1 MPVDDPSDP
10 LHQAWPVVV
19 ATLSDQVSQQHR
31 ACLTLTTPVG
41 LLGTTVLL
49 RVPTTYAKDALE
61 RALRDP
67 IVAAL
72 SARLGKQVNLAVT
85 VEDLDHVAGAA
96 DHRSDHHADDR
107 HSSDGATGRESDLTD
122 GHQHGDQLGE
132 ERRDQHGDDQAQA
145 VDTDPQPVGWRPVGA
160 GVAAATQ
167 PQGNQEPRTRN
178 QEPEHPLAPDGAAG
192 GGTPPK
198 TPAAAPRHPVHPAHA
213 DHPSGRADP
222 ADLPAPHALPRP
234 TGDNSHPLAGT
245 VCQLM
250 KRLGVGLVNP
260 GNAKLNALLNA
271 GVGVGQFED
280 AAHKALAAGKSFS
293 YALGIVEREEREA
306 RALGAQLQ
314 KPRVA
319 AQPANRQEALEA
331 RNRAVGDAWLQ
342 KMQAQAQ
349 VQTPTQTQM
358 QMQMQTQGAG
368 HAR

>member
-1 MPVDDPSDP
+1 MNYYPFHIGDYRSATMHLSNAEDLAYRRALDWYYDTEQP
-10 LHQAWPVVV
+10 LPLDTQWV
-19 ATLSDQVSQQHR
+19 ARRLRVEARD
-31 ACLTLTTPVG
+31 LD
-41 LLGTTVLL
+41 TVLQDFFVRTGEGWVHERCGQEIAQFQQML
-49 RVPTTYAKDALE
+49 AKN
-61 RALRDP
+61 RANGAKGGRP
-67 IVAAL
+67 
-72 SARLGKQVNLAVT
+72 KKAV
-85 VEDLDHVAGAA
+85 E
-96 DHRSDHHADDR
+96 
-107 HSSDGATGRESDLTD
+107 
-122 GHQHGDQLGE
+122 
-132 ERRDQHGDDQAQA
+132 
-145 VDTDPQPVGWRPVGA
+145 TDPQPVGWRPVGA

-178 QEPEHPLAPDGAAG
+178 QEPEHPLAPEGAG
-192 GGTPPK
+192 GGTPPQ
-198 TPAAAPRHPVHPAHA
+198 TPAATPRHPVHPAHA
-213 DHPSGRADP
+213 DHPSVRADP
-222 ADLPAPHALPRP
+222 VDLPAPHALPRP

-319 AQPANRQEALEA
+319 AQPVNRQEALEA

-358 QMQMQTQGAG
+358 QMQMQMQTQGAG

>member
-1 MPVDDPSDP
+1 MNYYPFHIGDYRSATMHLSNAEDLAYRRALDWYYDTEQP
-10 LHQAWPVVV
+10 LPLDTQWV
-19 ATLSDQVSQQHR
+19 ARRLRVEARDLDTVLQDFFARTDEGWVHERCGQEIAQFQQMLAKNR
-31 ACLTLTTPVG
+31 ANGAKGGRPRKAQEAEPHPNPVG
-41 LLGTTVLL
+41 Y
-49 RVPTTYAKDALE
+49 P
-61 RALRDP
+61 
-67 IVAAL
+67 
-72 SARLGKQVNLAVT
+72 
-85 VEDLDHVAGAA
+85 
-96 DHRSDHHADDR
+96 
-107 HSSDGATGRESDLTD
+107 
-122 GHQHGDQLGE
+122 
-132 ERRDQHGDDQAQA
+132 
-145 VDTDPQPVGWRPVGA
+145 PVGA
-160 GVAAATQ
+160 GVGRTTQ

-178 QEPEHPLAPDGAAG
+178 QEPEHPLAPEGAVG
-192 GGTPPK
+192 GGAQSQ
-198 TPAAAPRHPVHPAHA
+198 TPAGDLRNPHLPTTPTISTNPNDA
-213 DHPSGRADP
+213 
-222 ADLPAPHALPRP
+222 ADLPAPHALSRP
-234 TGDNSHPLAGT
+234 SGDNSHPLAGT

-319 AQPANRQEALEA
+319 VQPVNRQEALEA

-349 VQTPTQTQM
+349 ALGQTQTP
-358 QMQMQTQGAG
+358 TQGAG